1 MEDSM
6 QLIDSA
12 PYIRFA
18 DVLKLTNQRGPS
30 KTYDCRLIYAL
41 NGQATIAFE
50 DHRVELVRCSAV
62 TFQSGTR
69 YTIYPSPELTAIV
82 YDFDYTQDY
91 SHITNIQYPCPA
103 DRFVP
108 ERAFSHVSFTDAPAL
123 DHPLYL
129 SNIRLIENALMEV
142 VDEMKQCR
150 PLYQGKC
157 SAILKS
163 VLFDIARHA
172 NLKGSDYTLIDTL
185 IDYIRDNYHHRI
197 TNAECGKAL
206 NYNPCYLNRLMVE
219 NFGISLHQYVL
230 RYRLSMATKLLLTT
244 DLTIAEIAEQTGFQ
258 NSSRFSNYFKEVTGE
273 RPQKY
278 RQYNH

>member
-1 MEDSM
+1 MK
-6 QLIDSA
+6 LIEAA

-18 DVLKLTNQRGPS
+18 DVLKMTNQRGPS

-41 NGQATIAFE
+41 SGKATIAFA
-50 DHRVELVRCSAV
+50 DHSVELVRCSAV
-62 TFQSGTR
+62 TFQSGTL
-69 YTIYPSPELTAIV
+69 YTILPSPELTAIV
-82 YDFDYTQDY
+82 YDFDYTQGY

-108 ERAFSHVSFTDAPAL
+108 ERAFTHVSFSDATAF
-123 DHPLYL
+123 DNALYL
-129 SNIRLIENALMEV
+129 PNIRLIENSLMEI
-142 VDEMKQCR
+142 VDEMKQCK

-157 SAILKS
+157 SAIFKS
-163 VLFDIARHA
+163 ILFDMARHA
-172 NLKGSDYTLIDTL
+172 HLKGNNYKLIDTL
-185 IDYIRDNYHHRI
+185 IDYIRDNYKHRI
-197 TNAECGKAL
+197 TNVECGKAL

-258 NSSRFSNYFKEVTGE
+258 NASRFSNYFKEVTGE
-273 RPQKY
+273 RPLKY